1 MRKFTQLIKTEKQLE
16 KMDVN
21 ELLNKKII
29 ELDREEMDYLLQN
42 ATYGEIYEWLM
53 DEHQRLRDMFAEMV
67 YEINTMEMLNFINND
82 DDEEK

>member
-1 MRKFTQLIKTEKQLE
+1 
-16 KMDVN
+16 MDVN

-29 ELDREEMDYLLQN
+29 ELDTEEMDYLLQN

-82 DDEEK
+82 DDEDK

>member
-1 MRKFTQLIKTEKQLE
+1 MFTSQIKDTT
-16 KMDVN
+16 MDVN

-29 ELDREEMDYLLQN
+29 ELDTEEMDYLLQN

-82 DDEEK
+82 DDEDK

>member
-1 MRKFTQLIKTEKQLE
+1 
-16 KMDVN
+16 MDVN

-29 ELDREEMDYLLQN
+29 ELDTEEMDYLLQN

>member
-1 MRKFTQLIKTEKQLE
+1 
-16 KMDVN
+16 MDVN

-29 ELDREEMDYLLQN
+29 ELDTEEMDYLLQN
-42 ATYGEIYEWLM
+42 ATYGQIHEWLM

-82 DDEEK
+82 DDEDK

>member
-1 MRKFTQLIKTEKQLE
+1 MEKQLE

-29 ELDREEMDYLLQN
+29 ELDKEEMDYLLQN
-42 ATYGEIYEWLM
+42 ATYGEIYEWIM
-53 DEHQRLRDMFAEMV
+53 DEHERLRAMFTEIV
-67 YEINTMEMLNFINND
+67 YEINTMEMLNFIGND